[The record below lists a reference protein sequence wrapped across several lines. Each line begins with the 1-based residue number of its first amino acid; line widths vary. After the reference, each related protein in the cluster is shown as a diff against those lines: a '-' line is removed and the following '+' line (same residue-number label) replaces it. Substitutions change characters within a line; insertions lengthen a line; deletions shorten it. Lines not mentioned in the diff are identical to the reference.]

1 MNLFLDANELADL
14 TGLRQP
20 SAQIRWLQKNG
31 VTHYVR
37 ADGQP
42 RVPRALFEPPATPAT
57 TAATEITVPNFAA
70 LRARH

>member
-31 VTHYVR
+31 VIHYVR

-42 RVPRALFEPPATPAT
+42 RVPRGLFEKPE
-57 TAATEITVPNFAA
+57 TAAPAAAATSPNFAA